1 MSKRTLQRLNYTV
14 GGIQLVL
21 FVFLIVWL
29 LSIDSESV
37 SEDGLVS
44 FPIGEYNQPL
54 SEGRD
59 HGSVSIETI
68 VSLLAIFTLITG
80 LVHIFAYARSSKS
93 YQRGVEQGT
102 NWVRWVEYSITAT
115 IMLFVIAVTCG
126 TNSTDGLVLMSV
138 ATLCCMLCGY
148 ISEATATTN
157 KRVSMLATG
166 VGWLLLLAVFT
177 VLLRRFWSIYT
188 QTQGTDSGPPPWV
201 WAIVISLTLLFMSFG
216 SIHLIHMRKQWQ
228 AGTSSVTPA
237 FHQWI
242 EVSYTVSSVVAK
254 TLLVTL
260 LASGLFARTQ
270 ESGRLSAPS
279 PRQSPSR
286 G

>member
-201 WAIVISLTLLFMSFG
+201 MGNCYFIDTLVYVVWVYSFDTHEETVAGGNIIRDTSVPPVDRGVIHRVVGGGEDTIGDSISFG
-216 SIHLIHMRKQWQ
+216 SIRPNTGIR
-228 AGTSSVTPA
+228 PA
-237 FHQWI
+237 FGS
-242 EVSYTVSSVVAK
+242 VS
-254 TLLVTL
+254 
-260 LASGLFARTQ
+260 
-270 ESGRLSAPS
+270 
-279 PRQSPSR
+279 
-286 G
+286 